1 MSRPYLNYASVICDK
16 IFKNLS
22 SFYCEM
28 HCTLLMVL
36 VVLLCERMSPF
47 NLLPVMFIGSPSLPQ
62 DVVTILLL
70 CIFHETTILELMC
83 E

>member
-22 SFYCEM
+22 SFYYEM

-36 VVLLCERMSPF
+36 VALLCERMSPF
-47 NLLPVMFIGSPSLPQ
+47 NLLPVNVHRLSLPSPGCGNHSF
-62 DVVTILLL
+62 TLY
-70 CIFHETTILELMC
+70 FP
-83 E
+83 